1 MTRRTTSIIAALA
14 AVPLFVALSGC
25 ATATSEPGSG
35 SDGGDAS
42 SETVKIGVVGKGDAQ
57 WEPFVQAAADEG
69 ITVELVD
76 FGSYEQPNPAL
87 AEGEIDLNQ
96 FQHIVYLADYNVN
109 SGEDLVPIGSTAIY
123 PLGLYSKKYDDVKS
137 IPEGETVAVPDD
149 ASNQARALLVL
160 QSAGLIELKS
170 GGTIFSDIADVDT
183 EKSKVKVT
191 ALEAA
196 LIPTSLPDVAA
207 AIINNDFVEHAG
219 LTFGD
224 AIAQDDPEDPNALP
238 YVNIFAARAEDADN
252 ETYQKL
258 VEIFQTDEK
267 VQAGLLESSG
277 DTAVS
282 LQTPVDDL
290 VASLKKVEKD
300 TEAQKG

>member
-1 MTRRTTSIIAALA
+1 MSRRTTSLIAALA

-25 ATATSEPGSG
+25 ATASSDAGSG
-35 SDGGDAS
+35 GESGGD
-42 SETVKIGVVGKGDAQ
+42 ETVKIGVVGKGDAQ
-57 WEPFVQAAADEG
+57 WAPFVEAAAEEG

-87 AEGEIDLNQ
+87 SEGEIDLNQ
-96 FQHIVYLADYNVN
+96 FQHIVYLANYNVS
-109 SGEDLVPIGSTAIY
+109 SGSDLEPIGATAIY

-160 QSAGLIELKS
+160 QSAGLVELKS
-170 GGTIFSDIADVDT
+170 GGTIFSDLADVDT

-207 AIINNDFVEHAG
+207 AIINNDFVEDSG
-219 LTFGD
+219 LTFDD

-238 YVNIFAARAEDADN
+238 YVNVFAARAEDADN
-252 ETYQKL
+252 ETYLKL
-258 VEIFQTDEK
+258 VEIFQTNED

-277 DTAVS
+277 DTAVP
-282 LQTPVDDL
+282 LQTPVKDL
-290 VASLKKVEKD
+290 VDSLKKVEKD
-300 TEAQKG
+300 TEAQK